1 MLTASKRAQQ
11 AGQPHRRQSH
21 PTVLAGVCLEGK
33 ICRQRWGWGVKVESW
48 CRAPGVRDNS
58 AFLSNKYFRMSPLP
72 LNFILKDTCS
82 YNIFCV
88 PFNNRGVLLEPDSF
102 QFSWPL
108 TEGHDFLASRWRPSR
123 ARTLSPRLQAE
134 LHRNRGDGSQRI
146 HLPPGE
152 VAVPV
157 ESSPLSLLGAGA
169 DRAPGNLG
177 LQGFCPVI
185 NYQRIMSLSCPW
197 PKWHATKFTS
207 VIESNRESNLLKP
220 LKVSLMLGFSE

>member
-1 MLTASKRAQQ
+1 MLEKRPCVFLPRLFPLIWPTAASCRESRYREKWEEREDVGTEMLTASKRAQQ

-102 QFSWPL
+102 QFS
-108 TEGHDFLASRWRPSR
+108 
-123 ARTLSPRLQAE
+123 
-134 LHRNRGDGSQRI
+134 
-146 HLPPGE
+146 
-152 VAVPV
+152 
-157 ESSPLSLLGAGA
+157 
-169 DRAPGNLG
+169 
-177 LQGFCPVI
+177 
-185 NYQRIMSLSCPW
+185 
-197 PKWHATKFTS
+197 
-207 VIESNRESNLLKP
+207 
-220 LKVSLMLGFSE
+220 

>member
-1 MLTASKRAQQ
+1 MRT
-11 AGQPHRRQSH
+11 
-21 PTVLAGVCLEGK
+21 
-33 ICRQRWGWGVKVESW
+33 
-48 CRAPGVRDNS
+48 
-58 AFLSNKYFRMSPLP
+58 LP
-72 LNFILKDTCS
+72 LNFILKDTRS
-82 YNIFCV
+82 YNIFYV

-108 TEGHDFLASRWRPSR
+108 TERHDFLASRWRPSR
-123 ARTLSPRLQAE
+123 PRTLSPRLQAE
-134 LHRNRGDGSQRI
+134 LHGNRGDGSQRM
-146 HLPPGE
+146 HLPRGE

-157 ESSPLSLLGAGA
+157 ESGPPSLLGAGPEA
-169 DRAPGNLG
+169 DRAPGDRG

-220 LKVSLMLGFSE
+220 LKVSLMLGLSE